1 MEQFTEIMEGVRYLL
16 LRNGNSC
23 GIYPILS
30 EPEALEFSAALIYQG
45 SDAAFNCW
53 TESGFDGC
61 PPLSETETGFP

>member
-61 PPLSETETGFP
+61 PSLSETETGFP